1 MLNGMKRL
9 ILILSVL
16 FLCVTAV
23 SAQDV
28 IVMNDGE
35 KVSADVLEIAPGMKY
50 KELKRIYDYKD
61 WFSTQEDEYS
71 PAIMGLCSFLIPG
84 LGQIICDEVGRGLA
98 WLGGAV
104 GCYLLTAGTSA
115 MGFALIMT
123 GSGVAGPLVMFAGPI
138 AMLTLD
144 ICAITDACR
153 VAKVKNMYMTDLEK
167 RKYSLDLHPSVDCIN
182 LSGGVQ
188 PVAGLTLALKF

>member
-28 IVMNDGE
+28 IVKTDGE
-35 KVSADVLEIAPGMKY
+35 NISADIHEIAPGMKY
-50 KELKRIYDYKD
+50 KELKHIYDYKD
-61 WFSTQEDEYS
+61 WHSTQEDEYS
-71 PAIMGLCSFLIPG
+71 PALMGLCSFLIPG
-84 LGQIICDEVGRGLA
+84 LGQMICDEVGRGFA

-153 VAKVKNMYMTDLEK
+153 VAKVRNMYTADLEK

>member
-1 MLNGMKRL
+1 MKRL
-9 ILILSVL
+9 ILVLSVL

-28 IVMNDGE
+28 IVKTDGE
-35 KVSADVLEIAPGMKY
+35 NISADILEIAPGMKY

-71 PAIMGLCSFLIPG
+71 PALMGLCSFLIPG
-84 LGQIICDEVGRGLA
+84 LGQIICDEVGRGFA

-104 GCYLLTAGTSA
+104 GCYLLTSGTSA
-115 MGFALIMT
+115 MGIPLIMT